1 MISFFIK
8 KAFFDGW
15 DNLFSLA
22 ALNAVHLILAFV
34 SIVLPMSMG
43 ADGLTAFAC
52 ITVGIFLLSLW
63 QSICAFAMCEVANYR
78 SLGIKATLAF
88 FPKALKPGLLT
99 GLFSVLIWFAVSVG
113 IPFYIIQKGIVGVF
127 LAGMLFWTCLV
138 GLLVWQYYLPLEAR
152 LGGGFKKN
160 IRKAFILFLD
170 NPGFSLFLFGYSI
183 LTIAVSALPAFL
195 APGLAGLALAQADA
209 VKLRML
215 KYEWLEST
223 PNADKHAVPWNELLA
238 EEKEMVGVRTLKGMI
253 FPWKEGK

>member
-1 MISFFIK
+1 MK

-34 SIVLPMSMG
+34 SIVLPLSLG
-43 ADGLTAFAC
+43 ADGLAAFAG
-52 ITVGIFLLSLW
+52 IAVGIFLLSLW
-63 QSICAFAMCEVANYR
+63 QSLCAFALREVADYR
-78 SLGIKATLAF
+78 SLGFKSTFAF
-88 FPKALKPGLLT
+88 FPKALKPGLAA
-99 GLFSVLIWFAVSVG
+99 GLFSLLIWFAVSVG
-113 IPFYIIQKGIVGVF
+113 IPFYLMQKGIIGVF
-127 LAGMLFWTCLV
+127 LAGLLFWTCLV

-183 LTIAVSALPAFL
+183 LTLVVSALPAFL
-195 APGLAGLALAQADA
+195 APGLAGLALAQTDA
-209 VKLRML
+209 VKLRLL
-215 KYEWLEST
+215 KYEWLENN
-223 PNADKHAVPWNELLA
+223 PDADKHAIPWNELLA
-238 EEKEMVGVRTLKGMI
+238 EEKDMVGVRTLKGMI